1 MFRIVVLE
9 KTLESPLDCKE
20 VKPVN
25 PKGRQP
31 WISIGR
37 TVAEAPILWPP
48 DLKSWLIGKD
58 SDAGKDWRQKERAWQ
73 RMRWSDSITNSMDV
87 NLSKLGHIVK
97 DRGAWRATVPGV
109 TKSPTQLWLNN
120 YHLSPVILPVP
131 SPTTWKVPAAAFS
144 LAPCFLLPAT
154 AQHILL
160 KCKLRCSHPLPEQCN
175 SSGKSG
181 RSVDANRV
189 LMFSGSPWMD
199 RRGCQAVRPWN
210 SGVCV
215 SPSVVPNSLRPHGLE
230 PTWILCPWD
239 SPGKN
244 IGVGYHSLLQ
254 GISPT
259 QRSNPG
265 LPHCRQ
271 ILYCLSYLGSPRIK
285 GRGWEGG
292 WVGPLT
298 PTSTRAAPL
307 PAVYMQ

>member
-1 MFRIVVLE
+1 MLKLKLQYSGHLMWTDDSFE
-9 KTLESPLDCKE
+9 NPLMLGNIE
-20 VKPVN
+20 
-25 PKGRQP
+25 GRRRR
-31 WISIGR
+31 GR
-37 TVAEAPILWPP
+37 H
-48 DLKSWLIGKD
+48 
-58 SDAGKDWRQKERAWQ
+58 
-73 RMRWSDSITNSMDV
+73 RMRWLDGITDSMDMS
-87 NLSKLGHIVK
+87 LSKLQEMVK
-97 DRGAWRATVPGV
+97 DRRAWRATVPGV

-175 SSGKSG
+175 SSGKSR
-181 RSVDANRV
+181 RSVNANRV

-199 RRGCQAVRPWN
+199 RRGCQAVHPWN

-215 SPSVVPNSLRPHGLE
+215 SPSVVPNSLWPHGLE

-244 IGVGYHSLLQ
+244 TGVGYHSLLQ

-298 PTSTRAAPL
+298 PTSTRAAL
-307 PAVYMQ
+307 LSAVYMQ